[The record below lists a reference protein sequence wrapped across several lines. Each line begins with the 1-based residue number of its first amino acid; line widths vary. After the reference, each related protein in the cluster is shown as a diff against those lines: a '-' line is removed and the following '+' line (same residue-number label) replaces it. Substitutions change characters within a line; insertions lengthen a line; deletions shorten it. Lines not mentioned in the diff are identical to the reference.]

1 MRFRIA
7 SVTFAGDVWE
17 HFVFVRPH
25 ASKERLCCRNFLY
38 YPVFT
43 YLEYLEE
50 TDVIIQ
56 TSLNETS
63 TGTYLDPLTTIA
75 MEWG

>member
-1 MRFRIA
+1 MGA
-7 SVTFAGDVWE
+7 
-17 HFVFVRPH
+17 
-25 ASKERLCCRNFLY
+25 LCICQTACFEGATLSQLSFI